1 MGYGIIPFMIS
12 ADQINSIWGSGLS
25 ITKGNAIKHME
36 DKLGFSFLAK
46 QLATEILS
54 SSNNTI
60 KKDYGVKEFRAH
72 VAMQDLFMGNI
83 SYPSIPWVY
92 SLLIKGIANQ
102 LSLQYLKVIGQD
114 FARLHPDISKLS
126 EDRRGPSD
134 AFKSYI
140 YSRTQLTPWINMF
153 SGQLPNDQ
161 WYPCQLSIIDHLTY
175 STPIPIPEPEDFP
188 FISTIKKKD
197 LLEEYKKVEIE
208 DFPNQSKEQMLS
220 WFNLCIQE
228 KKDIMLVIA

>member
-60 KKDYGVKEFRAH
+60 KKDSGIKEFRAH
-72 VAMQDLFMGNI
+72 VAMQDLFTGTI
-83 SYPSIPWVY
+83 SYPTVPFVY
-92 SLLIKGIANQ
+92 SLLLKGIANK
-102 LSLQYLKVIGQD
+102 LSLHYTKHIGLD
-114 FARLHPDISKLS
+114 FEKMYPDISKLS

-134 AFKSYI
+134 AFKNYI

-161 WYPCQLSIIDHLTY
+161 WYPCNLSIIDLLTY
-175 STPIPIPEPEDFP
+175 STPMPIPEPEDFP
-188 FISTIKKKD
+188 FISTIRNKD
-197 LLEEYKKVEIE
+197 LMVVFENVEKA
-208 DFPNQSKEQMLS
+208 DFPGQSKEQMLS

-228 KKDIMLVIA
+228 KRDIMLFLG